1 MSKSLEVP
9 PAPSTIAT
17 LLSHLGKEIHCIFPL
32 RNKIDYDAFNASVI
46 MCWFLRKS
54 ILYSCPPLSATPR
67 DELIHKSVDCGLK
80 DKWKAVGVQGSQLH
94 L

>member
-1 MSKSLEVP
+1 
-9 PAPSTIAT
+9 
-17 LLSHLGKEIHCIFPL
+17 
-32 RNKIDYDAFNASVI
+32 

-54 ILYSCPPLSATPR
+54 ILYSYPPLSATPK

-80 DKWKAVGVQGSQLH
+80 DKWKAVGVRGSQLH